1 MAFFDLF
8 RTSGIDEGLRQYEN
22 TSGAALLD
30 VRTPQEYAQGH
41 LPGSRNIPLDEI
53 GQAAEAVTDL
63 NTPLFIYWHSGA
75 RSAQA
80 TAALRRMGFQHV
92 TNIGGISA
100 YRGKVEY

>member
-1 MAFFDLF
+1 MGFLWNRPDVNQGVREF
-8 RTSGIDEGLRQYEN
+8 
-22 TSGAALLD
+22 GAAPGAVLLD

-63 NTPLFIYWHSGA
+63 NTPLFIYCHSGA

>member
-8 RTSGIDEGLRQYEN
+8 RSSGIDEGLRQFEN

-53 GQAAEAVTDL
+53 GQAAEAVPD
-63 NTPLFIYWHSGA
+63 LFIYCHSGA

>member
-8 RTSGIDEGLRQYEN
+8 RSSGIDEGLRQFEN

-30 VRTPQEYAQGH
+30 V
-41 LPGSRNIPLDEI
+41 
-53 GQAAEAVTDL
+53 
-63 NTPLFIYWHSGA
+63 
-75 RSAQA
+75 
-80 TAALRRMGFQHV
+80 RRMGFQHV